1 MLAFRE
7 IIMDIILHIQDSST
21 IEYLIKNLMHQRFE
35 NVPSE
40 RNRFLKL
47 FNSDTIFQLQ
57 QIHNDKMER
66 NLIETQRV
74 LKVIIRENNVT
85 TSRKKKNI

>member
-1 MLAFRE
+1 
-7 IIMDIILHIQDSST
+7 MDIILHIQDSST